1 MSWADVTICTWD
13 FTKMSFDAIQNGAS
27 GTVDSDV
34 EGVVLEVT
42 TTTGST
48 GGKFHGRGTDAQIN
62 KNTVLEIP
70 VKTNKDEITITNYSD
85 PTYRFEYTIG
95 SESVDKT
102 DASYTYVATDADVSA
117 GHATITATCDGYLLK
132 IVVKQNEVAG
142 GSVPA
147 RTVKWD
153 WQNANPSTISSV
165 NIVNVKGNVASDVEG
180 VYLEVDATNG
190 GKLWG
195 RGASG
200 SGNDAQFK
208 NAKIYVPVR
217 HEGDVITV
225 VANSGYH
232 HYTIAGTA
240 AGNDTETYTATAADA
255 LAGSVCIAATNES
268 YLFSIKV
275 NQVAYTAEATH
286 THSFTEAW
294 KQTETHH
301 YHVCTAEGC
310 DITDYSA
317 VTGDDA
323 EAVAYGEHV
332 YGSNITL
339 ANYYKCKSCDFVNNA
354 RKADADAVVPVINLI
369 GAIGNPE
376 DVTSADKAKIK
387 AARDAY
393 DALSDARKEL
403 VTNREDL
410 FAAETMYKAQ
420 TPVTIPECIA
430 IWNWKDAKDGDEIL
444 KETNIKGAIGS
455 ISSNVQGLNL
465 DVYPNGFSGY
475 FVATQSGAVYYATLS
490 GGSSL
495 RVPIRRIGDEVLIL
509 CPAGQNNYYIK
520 TSDSGVE
527 DVAASDLP
535 TKVIDKNTYR
545 VYTATMKDVEY
556 GYVEIVASSSNRF
569 YEIRSVQPEF
579 KDVLPMISFN
589 AYGWASFTC
598 LWKDARNGQSVALPS
613 TVKAYVATS
622 FDPGDGDYGTV
633 TLTEVKRFA
642 YGEGVFVHGPNYG
655 EAFGKIVEAES
666 TVPSVENNMTIGCT
680 SDVMLYTDSKAYVI
694 ASRVDDDEKAGFYHV
709 NTAIK
714 VPAGKAYFDASA
726 YLNQAKALR
735 IVFENG
741 EEATG
746 IESVIAGAM
755 TEAPTVFYNLSGQKV
770 GKDYKGIVV
779 SNDGKKYVK

>member
-132 IVVKQNEVAG
+132 IVVKQNEVAS

-195 RGASG
+195 RGANG
-200 SGNDAQFK
+200 SGNDAQFNK
-208 NAKIYVPVR
+208 AKIYVPVR

-286 THSFTEAW
+286 THSFSGAW
-294 KQTETHH
+294 TQTATHH
-301 YHVCTAEGC
+301 YHACTVDGC
-310 DITDYSA
+310 DIDYSA
-317 VTGDDA
+317 VPSDLADYVKYGAHNYGSIITLAAYYTCSVCGFENEPRKADA
-323 EAVAYGEHV
+323 EAVGAVSSLIDAIGEV
-332 YGSNITL
+332 EYSTS
-339 ANYYKCKSCDFVNNA
+339 CKAKIDAA
-354 RKADADAVVPVINLI
+354 RKAY
-369 GAIGNPE
+369 
-376 DVTSADKAKIK
+376 DKLSEER
-387 AARDAY
+387 RDLVLNY
-393 DALSDARKEL
+393 DEL
-403 VTNREDL
+403 T
-410 FAAETMYKAQ
+410 AAEAMYKAL
-420 TPVTIPECIA
+420 TPIDVAERTA
-430 IWNWKDAKDGDEIL
+430 VWNWQNATLDDQIA
-444 KETNIKGAIGS
+444 KETQITGS
-455 ISSNVQGLNL
+455 IGEIHSSIAGLSLEADATATASN
-465 DVYPNGFSGY
+465 Y
-475 FVATQSGAVYYATLS
+475 FKAQMAGSVCYATLS
-490 GGSSL
+490 TGSMIK
-495 RVPIRRIGDEVLIL
+495 VPVRRPGDKVFIT
-509 CPAGQNNYYIK
+509 CPAGQTAYTIGN
-520 TSDSGVE
+520 
-527 DVAASDLP
+527 VAG
-535 TKVIDKNTYR
+535 KN
-545 VYTATMKDVEY
+545 VDPKKGYTATQEDAAN
-556 GYVEIVASSSNRF
+556 GYVLITATKTNHF
-569 YEIRSVQPEF
+569 YEIKVTQKGF
-579 KDVLPMISFN
+579 NAVLPKITLNSE
-589 AYGWASFTC
+589 GWASFTS
-598 LWKDARNGQSVALPS
+598 LLRGYVVACPLGA
-613 TVKAYVATS
+613 KAYVATAV
-622 FDPGDGDYGTV
+622 DDETV
-633 TLTEVKRFA
+633 TLQEVTHFT
-642 YGEGVFVHGPNYG
+642 YGEGVFVKGDPDSEVFANV
-655 EAFGKIVEAES
+655 VEAES
-666 TVPSVENNMTIGCT
+666 TYPTGNNLTVGCPN
-680 SDVMLYTDSKAYVI
+680 DVTLYAESNAYIV
-694 ASRVDDDEKAGFYHV
+694 ATNNDNDESGFYHV
-709 NTAIK
+709 KTAIN
-714 VPAGKAYFDASA
+714 VPAGKAYLYAP
-726 YLNQAKALR
+726 NTKAKSLKITFAD
-735 IVFENG
+735 G

-746 IESVIAGAM
+746 IESVVAGAE
-755 TEAPTVFYNLSGQKV
+755 TKAATVFYNLAGQVV
-770 GKDYKGIVV
+770 GKNYKGIVV